1 MRLSNFV
8 AKSYNNNKF
17 PQNVRNQD
25 YPDKVLER
33 DKSSVMLCK
42 LLSLHTQMQAQ
53 LKLFPSHPF
62 SQIQNKE
69 FHESR
74 VNMGMLSQIQSEG
87 RNSGLDIAWV
97 QVSLPFL
104 QFPNHIV
111 KICHNTRLE
120 RNFGQATTNLYS
132 DLQGQSQRG
141 CNDAG

>member
-17 PQNVRNQD
+17 PHNVRNQD

-33 DKSSVMLCK
+33 DKSSVKLCK

-87 RNSGLDIAWV
+87 RNSGPDVAWV
-97 QVSLPFL
+97 QVSLPFPPTSKSHCQNLPQKSARKEFWTSHYKFVFSYVGRIPKGL
-104 QFPNHIV
+104 Q
-111 KICHNTRLE
+111 
-120 RNFGQATTNLYS
+120 
-132 DLQGQSQRG
+132 
-141 CNDAG
+141 